1 MPVVHLTARS
11 MLVFLFDL
19 AAVGVAWLGGL
30 FVRFNFEWPVGY
42 GGKPFVALLILLA
55 VHALACRWAGLYRGM
70 WIFASL
76 PDLKRVLRAVGVS
89 TVALMAL
96 LALDHG
102 PGPIIPRSMIVL
114 YPLLLL
120 IVMGGGRAAWRM
132 WKEHRTFG
140 DLRAAGKPVVVV
152 GAGSGGAMLVREL
165 ERSPDWRV
173 VALVDDDP
181 AKWGLELN
189 GHPVAGAIEVLPDV
203 LLSYKAHHVILAMPS
218 AATETRKRAADL
230 AVRAGAHVFTVPGV
244 DDLMSGK
251 VAINAMRPV
260 DIEDLLGREPVKIDS
275 AHVHAMITGKTV
287 LITGAGGSIG
297 SELCRQLAR
306 FAPARLVLFEASEF
320 ALYTIEQW
328 FRVHM
333 PETAIV
339 PLAGDVKDTAR
350 LEEVFAEWR
359 PQLVFHAA
367 AYKHVPLMEVGNAW
381 QAVRNNVLGTL
392 MVAAHAQRVG
402 AERFVLIS
410 TDKAVNPTNVMG
422 ATKRL
427 AEMACEAL
435 SQFRAEGTQLEMV
448 RFGNVLGSTGSVIPK
463 FAEQIAR
470 GGPVTVTHPE
480 INRYFMS
487 IPEAA
492 QLVLQAASMGHG
504 GEVFVLDM
512 GAPVKIVDL
521 ARNMIRLSG
530 YTEDEIRIEFSG
542 LRPGEKLYEELLA
555 DAEETRETPHPK
567 LRIARSRPVP
577 ETFLDEL
584 TQWLSKQGPVSD
596 DEVRAGLKR
605 WVPEYEP
612 AKH

>member
-19 AAVGVAWLGGL
+19 AAVGVAWIGGL

-102 PGPIIPRSMIVL
+102 PGSIIPRSMIVL

-275 AHVHAMITGKTV
+275 AHVQAMITGKTV
-287 LITGAGGSIG
+287 IMADRKST
-297 SELCRQLAR
+297 
-306 FAPARLVLFEASEF
+306 RLNSSHEF
-320 ALYTIEQW
+320 VS
-328 FRVHM
+328 RM
-333 PETAIV
+333 PSSA
-339 PLAGDVKDTAR
+339 
-350 LEEVFAEWR
+350 
-359 PQLVFHAA
+359 
-367 AYKHVPLMEVGNAW
+367 
-381 QAVRNNVLGTL
+381 
-392 MVAAHAQRVG
+392 
-402 AERFVLIS
+402 
-410 TDKAVNPTNVMG
+410 
-422 ATKRL
+422 
-427 AEMACEAL
+427 
-435 SQFRAEGTQLEMV
+435 
-448 RFGNVLGSTGSVIPK
+448 
-463 FAEQIAR
+463 
-470 GGPVTVTHPE
+470 
-480 INRYFMS
+480 
-487 IPEAA
+487 
-492 QLVLQAASMGHG
+492 
-504 GEVFVLDM
+504 
-512 GAPVKIVDL
+512 
-521 ARNMIRLSG
+521 
-530 YTEDEIRIEFSG
+530 
-542 LRPGEKLYEELLA
+542 
-555 DAEETRETPHPK
+555 
-567 LRIARSRPVP
+567 
-577 ETFLDEL
+577 
-584 TQWLSKQGPVSD
+584 
-596 DEVRAGLKR
+596 
-605 WVPEYEP
+605 
-612 AKH
+612 